1 MHRGGFDIPI
11 NPPDPVEYC
20 DATLQ
25 IIEMK
30 TQTASKAVMIYDGL
44 RSDTS

>member
-1 MHRGGFDIPI
+1 MKS
-11 NPPDPVEYC
+11 PDSVEYG

-30 TQTASKAVMIYDGL
+30 TQTASKAVMNYDGL
-44 RSDTS
+44 GSDTL